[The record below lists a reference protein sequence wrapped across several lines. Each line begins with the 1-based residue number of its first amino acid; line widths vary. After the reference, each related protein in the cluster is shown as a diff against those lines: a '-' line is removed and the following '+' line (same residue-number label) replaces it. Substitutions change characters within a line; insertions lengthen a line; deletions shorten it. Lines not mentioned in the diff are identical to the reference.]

1 MSLVPESLIVPPAS
15 AATIE
20 QLAEKTL
27 RSAGVWGH
35 LPTPVSSLI
44 EAEDLT
50 CEEQSESSLTSF
62 LRSLN
67 EGAREIARGALQ
79 KVRGIA
85 DLRERVVYIA
95 AEPRDSRRVFV
106 QAHELGHHK
115 IPWHE
120 LSAYADDAMSL
131 APEVEE
137 LFDKEANQFAADIL
151 FQGSRFRERAR
162 SYSPSFEAIF
172 ALADQHG
179 TSRHSTAW
187 RYVQVQDEALALA
200 MYYPGRFAV
209 GADGLPVLRKGRVI
223 ATDKFVRAHMD
234 LDLPPE
240 LGPEHPWA
248 AARASSLT
256 LLGETRLACG
266 AKKVEFQWQG
276 WWNQYRLFVL
286 LRRKPRLSF
295 VGSVLNRT

>member
-1 MSLVPESLIVPPAS
+1 MSLGPDSLIVPPPS

-20 QLAEKTL
+20 ELAERTL
-27 RSAGVWGH
+27 RNAGVWGH

-50 CEEQSESSLTSF
+50 CEEHSESRLTSF

-67 EGAREIARGALQ
+67 EGARDIARAALQ

-85 DLRERVVYIA
+85 DLRERVVYVA

-115 IPWHE
+115 LPWHE

-137 LFDKEANQFAADIL
+137 LFDKEANQFAADVL

-162 SYSPSFEAIF
+162 SYAPSFEAIF

-209 GADGLPVLRKGRVI
+209 GADGLPLLRKARVI
-223 ATDKFVRAHMD
+223 ATDKFLHAYSDIDVPIE
-234 LDLPPE
+234 LPA
-240 LGPEHPWA
+240 EHPWA
-248 AARASSLT
+248 GARASSLT
-256 LLGETRLACG
+256 LLGEMRLPCG
-266 AKKVEFQWQG
+266 AKEVEFEWQG

-295 VGSVLNRT
+295 VGNVLNRR